1 MFSVALWCLGLV
13 VPLRQGAL
21 SLDGDLQGLVLF
33 LPIGAPWPSAPH
45 PGLTR
50 CPGSL
55 CLPPAVLGWRPVSS
69 LCLGGQVAVS
79 SLCLGG
85 QAAAWQ
91 ADHFHWPVQEAGPQ
105 KRYLC

>member
-1 MFSVALWCLGLV
+1 MFSVALWCLGLA

-21 SLDGDLQGLVLF
+21 SPDGDLQGLVLF
-33 LPIGAPWPSAPH
+33 LPIGALTLSPTSGLDQMPWE
-45 PGLTR
+45 PG
-50 CPGSL
+50 PFASN
-55 CLPPAVLGWRPVSS
+55 AVNS

-91 ADHFHWPVQEAGPQ
+91 ADHFRWPVQEAGP
-105 KRYLC
+105 